1 MNDRILIVDDEE
13 TLCYFLKASLE
24 EKGYQAATAYTASEG
39 LDVVTRQQIDLVLL
53 DLKLPDGDG
62 LDVLDQIRRVDSNLP
77 VIVLTGHAGIESAVR
92 AMKLGAY
99 DYLEKPINLEELSIT
114 AAKALESRAMRQ
126 EIRRLRHQQDG
137 DHQFIVG
144 DNKQMRDIMGLI
156 ERLAPT
162 KASVLIQ
169 GESGTGKEVV
179 AQAIHR
185 LSPRAKKGFLAIN
198 CAAIPDSLVETEL
211 FGHEKGSF
219 TDAIE
224 EKPGLI
230 EMADGGTLFLD
241 EISTLKLELQAK
253 LLRVLETEMVR
264 RVGSVKDIP
273 VDLRVVAATNRDL
286 RQAIQEGEFRG
297 DLYYRLSVMVI
308 DIPPLRERVE
318 DIDKFTAA
326 FVADFNKTTLKNVQG
341 ISDDALRLLRQY
353 EWPGNVRELR
363 NVIERAMILC
373 SGDMINVS
381 DLPAEIVSVEPSM
394 AFASSV
400 VPIPPVSDGV
410 DMEAMMASIK
420 KRMMLEALA
429 QTQGNKSQ
437 AAKLLS
443 LSRDQFNYALKKYG
457 LESNQR

>member
-24 EKGYQAATAYTASEG
+24 EKGYQASTAYTAAEG
-39 LDVVTRQQIDLVLL
+39 LDVVTRLQIDLVLL
-53 DLKLPDGDG
+53 DLRLPDGDG
-62 LDVLDQIRRVDSNLP
+62 LDVLDEIRRMDSNLP

-144 DNKQMRDIMGLI
+144 DNKQMQDIMHLI

-169 GESGTGKEVV
+169 GDSGTGKEVV

-224 EKPGLI
+224 EKPGLMEI
-230 EMADGGTLFLD
+230 ADGGTLFLD

-253 LLRVLETEMVR
+253 LLRVLETETVR
-264 RVGSVKDIP
+264 RVGGVKDIP
-273 VDLRVVAATNRDL
+273 VDLRVIAATNRDL
-286 RQAIQEGEFRG
+286 RQAIKDGEFRG

-318 DIDKFTAA
+318 DIDKFAAA
-326 FVADFNKTTLKNVQG
+326 FVADFNKSTFKNVQG

-373 SGDMINVS
+373 SGDMIHVG
-381 DLPAEIVSVEPSM
+381 DLPAEIVSMEPSM
-394 AFASSV
+394 AFEGNV
-400 VPIPPVSDGV
+400 VPIPPVADGI
-410 DMEAMMASIK
+410 DMEAMVSGIK

-437 AAKLLS
+437 AARLLG
-443 LSRDQFNYALKKYG
+443 LSRDQLNYGLKKYG
-457 LESNQR
+457 LQTEQ

>member
-326 FVADFNKTTLKNVQG
+326 FVADFNH
-341 ISDDALRLLRQY
+341 S
-353 EWPGNVRELR
+353 E
-363 NVIERAMILC
+363 ERAGHL
-373 SGDMINVS
+373 
-381 DLPAEIVSVEPSM
+381 
-394 AFASSV
+394 
-400 VPIPPVSDGV
+400 
-410 DMEAMMASIK
+410 
-420 KRMMLEALA
+420 R
-429 QTQGNKSQ
+429 
-437 AAKLLS
+437 
-443 LSRDQFNYALKKYG
+443 
-457 LESNQR
+457 

>member
-1 MNDRILIVDDEE
+1 MMSDRILIIDDEE
-13 TLCYFLKASLE
+13 TLCYFLKESLD
-24 EKGYQAATAYTASEG
+24 EKGYQAITSYTAADG
-39 LDVVTRQQIDLVLL
+39 LEVVNRQQIDLVLL

-62 LDVLDQIRRVDSNLP
+62 LDVLYEISKVDSSLP
-77 VIVLTGHAGIESAVR
+77 VIVLTAHAGVESAVQ

-126 EIRRLRHQQDG
+126 EIQRLRLQQDR

-144 DNKQMRDIMGLI
+144 DNKQMQDIMRLI

-185 LSPRAKKGFLAIN
+185 LSPRAKKGFVAIN
-198 CAAIPDSLVETEL
+198 CAAIPDTLMETEL
-211 FGHEKGSF
+211 FGHEKGAF
-219 TDAIE
+219 TDARNA
-224 EKPGLI
+224 KPGMI

-241 EISTLKLELQAK
+241 EISTLKPELQAK
-253 LLRVLETEMVR
+253 LLRVLETETVR
-264 RVGSVKDIP
+264 RLGSMKDIL

-286 RQAIQEGEFRG
+286 REAIRDGEFRE
-297 DLYYRLSVMVI
+297 DLYYRLSVVVI
-308 DIPPLRERVE
+308 DVPPLRERPE
-318 DIDKFTAA
+318 DIDKFAAA
-326 FVADFNKTTLKNVQG
+326 FIVDLNKARATSVRG

-373 SGDMINVS
+373 TEDVINVG
-381 DLPAEIVSVEPSM
+381 DLPAEIVSREPSM
-394 AFASSV
+394 AFAGKVLSFPAVAS
-400 VPIPPVSDGV
+400 GV
-410 DMEAMMASIK
+410 DMKATIAGIE
-420 KRMMLEALA
+420 KRMIQEALSE
-429 QTQGNKSQ
+429 TEGNKSR
-437 AAKLLS
+437 AARLLGV
-443 LSRDQFNYALKKYG
+443 SRDVLNYSIQKYG
-457 LESNQR
+457 LQMEQ

>member
-1 MNDRILIVDDEE
+1 
-13 TLCYFLKASLE
+13 
-24 EKGYQAATAYTASEG
+24 
-39 LDVVTRQQIDLVLL
+39 
-53 DLKLPDGDG
+53 
-62 LDVLDQIRRVDSNLP
+62 LDQIHRVDSNLP
-77 VIVLTGHAGIESAVR
+77 VIVLTGHAGVESAVR

-144 DNKQMRDIMGLI
+144 DNKQMQAIMGLI

-253 LLRVLETEMVR
+253 LLRVLETETVR

-273 VDLRVVAATNRDL
+273 IDFRVITATNRDL

-308 DIPPLRERVE
+308 DIPPLRDRAE
-318 DIDKFTAA
+318 DMDKFAAA

-394 AFASSV
+394 AFASNV
-400 VPIPPVSDGV
+400 VPIPAVSGGV

-420 KRMMLEALA
+420 KRMMLEALT

-437 AAKLLS
+437 AAKLLN

-457 LESNQR
+457 LDSDHR

>member
-13 TLCYFLKASLE
+13 TLCYFIKASLE
-24 EKGYQAATAYTASEG
+24 EKGYQASAAYTAAEG
-39 LDVVTRQQIDLVLL
+39 LDLVTRQQIDLVLL
-53 DLKLPDGDG
+53 DLRLPDGDG
-62 LDVLDQIRRVDSNLP
+62 LDVLDEIRKVDSNLP

-144 DNKQMRDIMGLI
+144 DNKQMQDILRLI

-253 LLRVLETEMVR
+253 LLRVLETETVR
-264 RVGSVKDIP
+264 RVGGVKDIP
-273 VDLRVVAATNRDL
+273 VDLRVIAATNRDL
-286 RQAIQEGEFRG
+286 RQALKDGEFRE

-308 DIPPLRERVE
+308 DIPPLRERAE
-318 DIDKFTAA
+318 DIDKFAVA
-326 FVADFNKTTLKNVQG
+326 FVADYNKSTFKNVQG

-373 SGDMINVS
+373 SGDMIHVG

-394 AFASSV
+394 ALAGNV
-400 VPIPPVSDGV
+400 VPIPPVAEGV
-410 DMEAMMASIK
+410 DMEAMVAGIR
-420 KRMMLEALA
+420 KRMMLDALA

-437 AAKLLS
+437 AARLLG
-443 LSRDQFNYALKKYG
+443 LSRDQFNYGLKKYG
-457 LESNQR
+457 LQTDQ

>member
-1 MNDRILIVDDEE
+1 
-13 TLCYFLKASLE
+13 
-24 EKGYQAATAYTASEG
+24 
-39 LDVVTRQQIDLVLL
+39 
-53 DLKLPDGDG
+53 
-62 LDVLDQIRRVDSNLP
+62 VDSNLP
-77 VIVLTGHAGIESAVR
+77 VIVLTGHAGVESAVR

-144 DNKQMRDIMGLI
+144 DNKQMQAIMGLI

-253 LLRVLETEMVR
+253 LLRVLETETVR

-273 VDLRVVAATNRDL
+273 IDFRVITATNRDL

-308 DIPPLRERVE
+308 DIPPLRDRAE
-318 DIDKFTAA
+318 DMDKFAAA

-394 AFASSV
+394 AFASNV
-400 VPIPPVSDGV
+400 VPIPAVSGGV

-420 KRMMLEALA
+420 KRMMLEALT

-437 AAKLLS
+437 AAKLLN

-457 LESNQR
+457 LDSDHR

>member
-24 EKGYQAATAYTASEG
+24 DKGYQASTAYTAAEG
-39 LDVVTRQQIDLVLL
+39 LDVVTRQQIDLVFL
-53 DLKLPDGDG
+53 DLRLPDGDG
-62 LDVLDQIRRVDSNLP
+62 LDVLDRIRRVDANLP

-144 DNKQMRDIMGLI
+144 DNKQMQDILRLI

-230 EMADGGTLFLD
+230 ELADGGTLFLD

-253 LLRVLETEMVR
+253 LLRVLETETVR
-264 RVGSVKDIP
+264 RVGGVKDIP
-273 VDLRVVAATNRDL
+273 VDLRVIAATNRDL
-286 RQAIQEGEFRG
+286 RQAIKDGDFRG
-297 DLYYRLSVMVI
+297 DLFYRLSVMVI
-308 DIPPLRERVE
+308 DVPPLRERAE
-318 DIDKFTAA
+318 DIDKFAAA
-326 FVADFNKTTLKNVQG
+326 FVADFNKSTFKNVQG
-341 ISDDALRLLRQY
+341 ISDDALRLLRRY

-373 SGDMINVS
+373 SGDTIQVG
-381 DLPAEIVSVEPSM
+381 DLPAEIVSMEPSM
-394 AFASSV
+394 AFEGNL
-400 VPIPPVSDGV
+400 VPIPPVAEGV
-410 DMEAMMASIK
+410 DMEAMVSGIK

-437 AAKLLS
+437 AARLLG
-443 LSRDQFNYALKKYG
+443 LSRDQFNYGLKKYG
-457 LESNQR
+457 LQTE

>member
-24 EKGYQAATAYTASEG
+24 EKGYQASTAYTAAEG
-39 LDVVTRQQIDLVLL
+39 LDVMTRRQIDLVLL
-53 DLKLPDGDG
+53 DLRLPDGDG

-144 DNKQMRDIMGLI
+144 DNKEMQDILRLI

-162 KASVLIQ
+162 KATVLIQ

-253 LLRVLETEMVR
+253 LLRVLETETLR
-264 RVGSVKDIP
+264 RVGGVKDIP

-286 RQAIQEGEFRG
+286 RQALKDGEFRE

-308 DIPPLRERVE
+308 DIPPLRERAE
-318 DIDKFTAA
+318 DIDKFAAA
-326 FVADFNKTTLKNVQG
+326 FVADFNKSTFKNVLG

-363 NVIERAMILC
+363 NVIERAMILS
-373 SGDMINVS
+373 SGDMIHVS
-381 DLPAEIVSVEPSM
+381 DLPAEIVSKEPSM
-394 AFASSV
+394 ALAGNV
-400 VPIPPVSDGV
+400 VPIPPVAEGV
-410 DMEAMMASIK
+410 DMEAMVAGIR
-420 KRMMLEALA
+420 KRMMLDALA
-429 QTQGNKSQ
+429 QAQGNKSQ
-437 AAKLLS
+437 AARLLG
-443 LSRDQFNYALKKYG
+443 LSRDQFNYGLKKYG
-457 LESNQR
+457 LQTDQ